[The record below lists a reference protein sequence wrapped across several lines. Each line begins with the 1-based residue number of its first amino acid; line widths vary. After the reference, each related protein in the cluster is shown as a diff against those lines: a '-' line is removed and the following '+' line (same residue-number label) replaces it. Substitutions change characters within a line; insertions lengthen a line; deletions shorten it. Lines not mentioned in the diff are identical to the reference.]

1 MRMFIISVILFLNWY
16 VLASKF
22 DCVSFLNHDHIYPIN
37 TIRIIN
43 NFIFYGLGLKSSDL
57 GVNPYMSFAISAFV
71 EIIAYIISHALLD
84 KLGRKLP
91 YFVSLFTAGLAC
103 MSVVLTG
110 KEKCTLFYVFT
121 TVVFFELNCYKTTT
135 ESLDNKVLVVV
146 LVMLGKFCASASY
159 AIIYLYS
166 SELFPTS
173 IRNSGMGACSMF
185 ARIGS
190 MVAPLINELGNNNM
204 PNLPIFLFGISG
216 FIGSLTAIVL
226 PETLNRSLPDNIKDA
241 NRVNVL
247 GWERISL
254 LVCTKRI

>member
-1 MRMFIISVILFLNWY
+1 MLSSTSSAASCHTSSRCSL
-16 VLASKF
+16 LASPAW
-22 DCVSFLNHDHIYPIN
+22 VSFSLVK
-37 TIRIIN
+37 R
-43 NFIFYGLGLKSSDL
+43 
-57 GVNPYMSFAISAFV
+57 SALYSMF
-71 EIIAYIISHALLD
+71 S
-84 KLGRKLP
+84 P
-91 YFVSLFTAGLAC
+91 QLF
-103 MSVVLTG
+103 
-110 KEKCTLFYVFT
+110 
-121 TVVFFELNCYKTTT
+121 FFELNCYKTTT
-135 ESLDNKVLVVV
+135 ESLDNKVLVVM